1 MFASSELI
9 VNPDGSIYHLHL
21 RPEDIASTII
31 VVGDPDR
38 VPKVSRYFDCIDFQ
52 IHKREFVTY
61 TGYLGDKPLTVI
73 SSGIGTDNV
82 EILITELDALANIDL
97 QTREVKPAHITLNI
111 IRIGTS
117 GAMQADIPTSSRLVS
132 TAAVGLD
139 NLMNFYNLP
148 QSAEERA
155 FCSALQQ
162 AANLPFTPYRVSAD
176 TDLVNL
182 FAEGSEQ
189 GITLT
194 APGFYAPQGRQ
205 LRAAQTLT
213 GFLDRCTSF
222 RMGQERLTN
231 FEMETAAYYAFARL
245 LGHRAVSLNGILA
258 NRALQRF
265 DENPE
270 ATMDN
275 LIRFAL
281 EKIVASDL

>member
-21 RPEDIASTII
+21 RPEHIADTII

-38 VPKVSRYFDCIDFQ
+38 VAKVSRYFNRVDFQ
-52 IHKREFVTY
+52 TSKREFVTH
-61 TGYLGDKPLTVI
+61 TGYMGNKRLTVI

-82 EILITELDALANIDL
+82 EILMTELDALANIDL
-97 QTREVKPAHITLNI
+97 QTREVKPIHKTLNI

-117 GAMQADIPTSSRLVS
+117 GAMQADTPIGSRLVS

-139 NLMNFYNLP
+139 NLMNFYALP
-148 QSAEERA
+148 QSEAERN

-162 AANLPFTPYRVSAD
+162 AAQLPFCPYRVSAD
-176 TDLVNL
+176 AHLVNL
-182 FAEGSEQ
+182 FSEGSRQ

-205 LRAAQTLT
+205 LRAPQQLT
-213 GFLDRCTSF
+213 GFLNHCVNFS
-222 RMGQERLTN
+222 MNSERLAN

-265 DENPE
+265 DEHPE
-270 ATMDN
+270 ATVDN
-275 LIRFAL
+275 LIRFVL
-281 EKIVASDL
+281 EKIVTSDL

>member
-38 VPKVSRYFDCIDFQ
+38 VAKVSRYFDRIDFQ
-52 IHKREFVTY
+52 THKREFVTH
-61 TGYLGDKPLTVI
+61 TGYLGGKRLTVI

-82 EILITELDALANIDL
+82 EILMTELDALANIDL
-97 QTREVKPAHITLNI
+97 QIREVKPAHTVLNI

-117 GAMQADIPTSSRLVS
+117 GTMQADIPTGSRLVS

-139 NLMNFYNLP
+139 NLMNFYDLP
-148 QSAEERA
+148 QSAEEQA

-162 AANLPFTPYRVSAD
+162 AASLPFTPYRVSAD
-176 TDLVNL
+176 ADLVNL
-182 FAEGSEQ
+182 FVEGSEQ

-213 GFLDRCTSF
+213 GFLDHCVSF
-222 RMGQERLTN
+222 CMGRERLTN
-231 FEMETAAYYAFARL
+231 FEMETAAYYAFAKL

-270 ATMDN
+270 ATVDH